1 MSCSDQD
8 CRARERD
15 RHRRMRSD
23 HQRKLRRH
31 ECARLYAADVQHA
44 EHDGEYDS
52 HGGQ

>member
-1 MSCSDQD
+1 MSAVIRIVALVSVIGTVGV
-8 CRARERD
+8 
-15 RHRRMRSD
+15 RSD
-23 HQRKLRRH
+23 DQRKLRRH